1 MLDNSKEKLMPNNS
15 YPNLPTVSEVITA
28 LCDRCLGEGQEV
40 KVYKIDTNPDF
51 TVQKSLDA
59 PSVSVLKDYLQK
71 YPFKTQ
77 PDVFGDRNFA
87 QPIAHWSHPDI
98 NHGETVLTINRYS
111 PGFSIE
117 IHKPGLPAP
126 DCEESLIKTRTWSEK
141 IANMP
146 DSSFD
151 ILYDDLHYL
160 SSRRHSIDVWSLG
173 LFTNTGNL
181 LFSSRDQRAYIIDV
195 QPFIQ
200 KPGIAPNQSKGFNTP
215 LYLTRGLLPGAL
227 CYAEEHSKDAE
238 LINLRTEIISK
249 SINAAKR
256 NNLNDVNGYLKG
268 SMDNMLHFW
277 QLQLLKLNIP
287 KKYQN
292 SFLTQIGSVK
302 QEQRYEPLAKP
313 LVYYQIRGCND
324 Y

>member
-1 MLDNSKEKLMPNNS
+1 MEDSNR
-15 YPNLPTVSEVITA
+15 YNLPAISEIITA

-51 TVQKSLDA
+51 TVQLSQDA
-59 PSVSVLKDYLQK
+59 PSISVLKDYLKQ

-77 PDVFGDRNFA
+77 QDIFGDRNFA
-87 QPIAHWSHPDI
+87 QPIAYWNHPDI
-98 NHGETVLTINRYS
+98 QCGETILTINRYS

-117 IHKPGLPAP
+117 IHKPGLPVP
-126 DCEESLIKTRTWSEK
+126 NSEESLIKTKTWSEK

-146 DSSFD
+146 DTSFD

-160 SSRRHSIDVWSLG
+160 SSRRHSIDVCTLG

-181 LFSSRDQRAYIIDV
+181 LYSSRDQRAYIIDV

-200 KPGIAPNQSKGFNTP
+200 KPGISPSQTKGFNTP

-227 CYAEEHSKDAE
+227 CYAKEHSSDSE
-238 LINLRTEIISK
+238 LIKLRTEIVSK
-249 SINAAKR
+249 SINAAQR
-256 NNLNDVNGYLKG
+256 NNLNDINGYLKG
-268 SMDNMLHFW
+268 NMDQMLHFW

-287 KKYQN
+287 EKYHE
-292 SFLTQIGSVK
+292 SFLTQIGSIK
-302 QEQRYEPLAKP
+302 QEQRYAAISKP
-313 LVYYQIRGCND
+313 LQYYHIQGCND